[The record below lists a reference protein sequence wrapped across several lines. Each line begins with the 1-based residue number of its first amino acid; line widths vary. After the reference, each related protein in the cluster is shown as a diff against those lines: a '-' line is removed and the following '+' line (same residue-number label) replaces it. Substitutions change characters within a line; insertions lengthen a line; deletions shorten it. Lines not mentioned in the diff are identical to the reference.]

1 LFHRFFSI
9 FITLNGP
16 CSDDIRRQQV
26 KVIMYTM
33 KIEVVLIKS
42 QRIMYSDLTITLIPQ
57 MPNILNERGKAVS

>member
-1 LFHRFFSI
+1 
-9 FITLNGP
+9 
-16 CSDDIRRQQV
+16 
-26 KVIMYTM
+26 M